1 MVWNPRPGRI
11 VMPQDAETPPV
22 RQFLLDQIRGRFG
35 LQAERMA
42 AEVQQLAPRGIV
54 RMVEL
59 LRETGERV
67 RSVEGCGAGARKILR
82 RQEGACMTVPH
93 TLQVRRCRS
102 E

>member
-1 MVWNPRPGRI
+1 M
-11 VMPQDAETPPV
+11 T
-22 RQFLLDQIRGRFG
+22 
-35 LQAERMA
+35 
-42 AEVQQLAPRGIV
+42 AEVQQFASRRIV

-59 LRETGERV
+59 LREAGERV
-67 RSVEGCGAGARKILR
+67 RRVEGCGFEGCGVGAIEILR

>member
-1 MVWNPRPGRI
+1 MA
-11 VMPQDAETPPV
+11 QDAETAPIGK
-22 RQFLLDQIRGRFG
+22 FLLDHVSRRFG
-35 LQAERMA
+35 LQAQRMA
-42 AEVQQLAPRGIV
+42 AEVQQFASRRVV

-67 RSVEGCGAGARKILR
+67 RRVEVCGFESCGGGPIRILR